1 MFVCDHLCITVLQ
14 SLSPLICSD
23 TSSLSLSECR
33 SVTALFV
40 LLESLQN
47 GVPSK
52 GPFVCRFDYERAISP
67 PGADGAHPQVTAGV
81 CGCIFVCVCVSES
94 EIMGL

>member
-1 MFVCDHLCITVLQ
+1 MHRSAAVAFTFDLLRHQL
-14 SLSPLICSD
+14 
-23 TSSLSLSECR
+23 SLSLSECR

-81 CGCIFVCVCVSES
+81 CGCIFVCVCERVRNN
-94 EIMGL
+94 GTVR